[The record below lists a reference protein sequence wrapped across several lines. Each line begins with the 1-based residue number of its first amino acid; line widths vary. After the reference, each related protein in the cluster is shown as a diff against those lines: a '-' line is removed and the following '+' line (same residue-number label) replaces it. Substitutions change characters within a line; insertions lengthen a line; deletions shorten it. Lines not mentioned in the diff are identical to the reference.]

1 MRLSIILVII
11 SLCSAE
17 TFSLDT
23 RRSSV
28 QFEIV
33 TPMGAIIADGGL
45 IGGTLERSKTKTE
58 LEVVGRNLS
67 LKSGSIS
74 ARSMANILLDRFSA
88 QKVLARGTVK
98 ADNSAATT
106 INALGQTHRRTI
118 PVRIRELS
126 SSEIEV
132 VGSFPKENFMN
143 MEGRAVFRLLFSRT

>member
-33 TPMGAIIADGGL
+33 TPMGAILADGGL

-74 ARSMANILLDRFSA
+74 ARSMANILLDQFSA

-143 MEGRAVFRLLFSRT
+143 MEGRAVFRLLFSRI

>member
-1 MRLSIILVII
+1 MII

-28 QFEIV
+28 EFEIV
-33 TPMGAIIADGGL
+33 TPMGPILADGGL

-58 LEVVGRNLS
+58 LEVVGGNLS

-74 ARSMANILLDRFSA
+74 ARSMANILLNQFSA

-98 ADNSAATT
+98 ADNNAATT
-106 INALGQTHRRTI
+106 ISALGQTHRRTI
-118 PVRIRELS
+118 PVRIKELS

-143 MEGRAVFRLLFSRT
+143 MEGRAVFRLLFRRI